1 MTTESRVLKPDDH
14 IFCGRL
20 VQQGLE
26 RPVYVRGNSIPP
38 LEKTVGIV
46 GTRHASS
53 YGLRVAYELGKYYAS
68 EGYVVVSG
76 LAYGIDQK
84 AHEGALERG
93 TTVGVL
99 GHGLDF
105 HYPKSTLLLRKR
117 IEEKGFVI
125 TWYKP
130 DQGPRKAFFRE
141 RNWLIAALSDFIVVV
156 EAPVKS
162 GALITASFA
171 LQMGKEVKAVPGDI
185 DRDSAMGS
193 NMLIFDGAEP
203 ILAIPK
209 DTDQQFRSCR
219 TVQDLVATV
228 GSLVEA
234 GQLLAKWQSTGKVI
248 LEGET
253 IHWIS

>member
-1 MTTESRVLKPDDH
+1 MLSLAGSPTALTRKPTKVLWKEEPQ
-14 IFCGRL
+14 L
-20 VQQGLE
+20 VCW
-26 RPVYVRGNSIPP
+26 
-38 LEKTVGIV
+38 
-46 GTRHASS
+46 
-53 YGLRVAYELGKYYAS
+53 
-68 EGYVVVSG
+68 
-76 LAYGIDQK
+76 
-84 AHEGALERG
+84 
-93 TTVGVL
+93 

-185 DRDSAMGS
+185 DRDSCYG
-193 NMLIFDGAEP
+193 
-203 ILAIPK
+203 
-209 DTDQQFRSCR
+209 QQHANLRWSR
-219 TVQDLVATV
+219 AH
-228 GSLVEA
+228 
-234 GQLLAKWQSTGKVI
+234 TGYSQ
-248 LEGET
+248 G
-253 IHWIS
+253 H

>member
-1 MTTESRVLKPDDH
+1 
-14 IFCGRL
+14 
-20 VQQGLE
+20 
-26 RPVYVRGNSIPP
+26 
-38 LEKTVGIV
+38 
-46 GTRHASS
+46 
-53 YGLRVAYELGKYYAS
+53 
-68 EGYVVVSG
+68 
-76 LAYGIDQK
+76 
-84 AHEGALERG
+84 
-93 TTVGVL
+93 
-99 GHGLDF
+99 
-105 HYPKSTLLLRKR
+105 LLRKR

-209 DTDQQFRSCR
+209 DTDEQYRSCR

-228 GSLVEA
+228 GSLWRQVNSWQS
-234 GQLLAKWQSTGKVI
+234 GSPLAKSYLREKPYTGFHD
-248 LEGET
+248 
-253 IHWIS
+253 IHLGLAVLGNKANSC